1 MRNEFEVFNKYTYLN
16 WASVGDPPYRSIKAM
31 EDYLENLKS
40 VPDELTNFNYYGSI
54 INDIK
59 VNIGKLINS
68 KKENIAL
75 IGNSTTPAIQT
86 AMNSINLQKG
96 DEMIVFDMDFPTVYS
111 ESLKW
116 KERGVKIKIIR
127 NNKGDYNIDDILH
140 EIKKETKVILASSV
154 FWVNG
159 LMLNI
164 REIADTIHDNNGFLV
179 IDAIQHVGQSI
190 FDASYNKADFVAFGT
205 QKWLL
210 SPFSVG
216 ILYISD
222 RALKLT
228 NPPNYGYLN
237 LDVGMSWEEF
247 WGYENKSPSNEYKLK
262 REGANS
268 YEAGGFFS
276 IPSLI
281 GLRESLKII
290 NEIGIENINYYILKL
305 RKILIEYLIEKNLE
319 IVSPLDNKKASGILT
334 FKLYPKIKDN
344 YKIVEELYRKF
355 NIKVSGR
362 ASAGIG
368 GIRVS
373 IHFPNEEDDLYK
385 LIDALKLLNY
395 SSP

>member
-1 MRNEFEVFNKYTYLN
+1 MKNEFEVFNKYTYLN

-40 VPDELTNFNYYGSI
+40 TPDELTTSNYYGSI
-54 INDIK
+54 IDDIK
-59 VNIGKLINS
+59 NNLGKLING

-96 DEMIVFDMDFPTVYS
+96 DEMIVFDLDFPTVYS

-116 KERGVKIKIIR
+116 KEKGVKIKVIR
-127 NNKGDYNIDDILH
+127 NKKGDYNIDDILH
-140 EIKKETKVILASSV
+140 EINKETKVILTSSV

-159 LMLNI
+159 LMLDI
-164 REIADTIHDNNGFLV
+164 KEMADAIHENDGFLV
-179 IDAIQHVGQSI
+179 IDAIQHIGQSI
-190 FDASYNKADFVAFGT
+190 FDASKNKADFVAFGT

-216 ILYISD
+216 VLYISD

-237 LDVGMSWEEF
+237 LDVGMSWDEF
-247 WGYENKSPSNEYKLK
+247 WGYANKSPANEYKLK
-262 REGANS
+262 REGAKS
-268 YEAGGFFS
+268 YETGGFFS

-281 GLRESLKII
+281 GLRESLKLI
-290 NEIGIENINYYILKL
+290 NDIGIENINTHILKL
-305 RKILIEYLIEKNLE
+305 RRILVEHLIENGIE
-319 IVSPLDNKKASGILT
+319 IVSPLDDKKASGILT
-334 FKLYPKIKDN
+334 FKLYPNIYDN
-344 YKIVEELYRKF
+344 YKVVDELYRKF
-355 NIKVSGR
+355 FIKVSGR

-373 IHFPNEEDDLYK
+373 IHFPNEENDVYK
-385 LIDALKLLNY
+385 LIQALK
-395 SSP
+395 SIKT